1 MKLRKHICTAALL
14 GVALAFIS
22 IGTTAVA
29 QGLQPPFMA
38 PTPPSLNYGVFY
50 FSAGAKYR
58 NLHTFTMNVS
68 GGPSTIVVSP
78 GTVPFGPTTA
88 GDFGAAIG
96 KPGFAGT
103 AATGGTPTANGSFSW
118 VYDNGQISGD
128 VIPGGSIIVPPDGL
142 DPALPNTCTNTTPPP
157 PDILCNLDF
166 LWTYSVVQPV
176 IGRFVTT
183 VSGSCCTG
191 QASVSEGSFVVD
203 DPTTQVNNLG
213 SMAGTTR

>member
-22 IGTTAVA
+22 VGTTAVA

-68 GGPSTIVVSP
+68 GGPSTIVVNP

-88 GDFGAAIG
+88 GDFGVGIG
-96 KPGFAGT
+96 RPGFDGT
-103 AATGGTPTANGSFSW
+103 AERDPMIAW
-118 VYDNGQISGD
+118 IYDNGHISGD
-128 VIPGGSIIVPPDGL
+128 VIPGRCRHRLGVG
-142 DPALPNTCTNTTPPP
+142 PALPNTCEEPDPPRHHICNAGLSM
-157 PDILCNLDF
+157 DLLCCIPGYR
-166 LWTYSVVQPV
+166 TCHEQRYPGTAV
-176 IGRFVTT
+176 
-183 VSGSCCTG
+183 TG
-191 QASVSEGSFVVD
+191 QPSGVHG
-203 DPTTQVNNLG
+203 QLCH
-213 SMAGTTR
+213 R

>member
-22 IGTTAVA
+22 VGTTAVA

-50 FSAGAKYR
+50 FQAGAKYR

-88 GDFGAAIG
+88 GDFGVGTENAGFDGVTAPQPGHMTTVHKCDPTPPGAIG
-96 KPGFAGT
+96 RLRRSPSWTIVRRPDAQFGLYTRTFYS
-103 AATGGTPTANGSFSW
+103 TGARTVRLHDRGHW
-118 VYDNGQISGD
+118 
-128 VIPGGSIIVPPDGL
+128 
-142 DPALPNTCTNTTPPP
+142 
-157 PDILCNLDF
+157 NL
-166 LWTYSVVQPV
+166 L
-176 IGRFVTT
+176 
-183 VSGSCCTG
+183 
-191 QASVSEGSFVVD
+191 
-203 DPTTQVNNLG
+203 
-213 SMAGTTR
+213 